1 MSAGGALRERSVLV
15 TGGAG
20 FLGRYVVERLRR
32 AECERILAPRQ
43 AECDLTAERDV
54 ARLFAAGPV
63 DLVIHL
69 AACVGGIGFNL
80 ERPGE
85 IYYQNVLMNTL
96 VMEHARRA
104 GVRKF
109 VGIGSVCAYPE
120 HTPVPFRE
128 EDLWSGY
135 PEPTNAAYGLSKK
148 MMLVQGQAYRAQY
161 GFNAVH
167 LLMMNL
173 YGPGDNFDPGSS
185 HVIPALIQRF
195 VAARAAGA
203 PEVVVWGDGSA
214 TREFLYVDDAAR
226 GILLAAERY
235 DGGDPVNLGAGFEV
249 STRELAGLIAK
260 LTDFQGRIVFDASKP
275 SGQRRRM
282 ADVSRAKREFGFE
295 AEVALR
301 EGLQRTIEWYL
312 RTSAGARV

>member
-1 MSAGGALRERSVLV
+1 MSAGAAFREQSVLV

-20 FLGRYVVERLRR
+20 FLGRRVVERLRAAGCR
-32 AECERILAPRQ
+32 RLIVPRQ
-43 AECDLTAERDV
+43 KECDLTLERDV
-54 ARLFAAGPV
+54 ERLFASGPV

-69 AACVGGIGFNL
+69 AACVGGIGFNVR
-80 ERPGE
+80 RPGE
-85 IYYQNVLMNTL
+85 IYYQNVLLNTL

-104 GVRKF
+104 GARKF

-128 EDLWSGY
+128 EDLWGGY
-135 PEPTNAAYGLSKK
+135 PDPTNAAYGLSKK

-161 GFNAVH
+161 GFNAIH

-173 YGPGDNFDPGSS
+173 YGPGDNFDPASS

-195 VAARAAGA
+195 VAAASGA
-203 PEVVVWGDGSA
+203 PEVVVWGDGLA

-235 DGGDPVNLGAGFEV
+235 DGGDPVNLGAGYEV
-249 STRELAGLIAK
+249 SIRELAALIAE
-260 LTDFQGRIVFDASKP
+260 LTGFTGRITFDASKP

-295 AEVALR
+295 AEVGLR
-301 EGLQRTIEWYL
+301 EGLTRTIEWYL
-312 RTSAGARV
+312 REAAGART

>member
-1 MSAGGALRERSVLV
+1 MTMGGGLRERSVLV

-32 AECERILAPRQ
+32 AGCERILAPRQ
-43 AECDLTAERDV
+43 QECDLTVERDV
-54 ARLFAAGPV
+54 ERLFAAQPL

-69 AACVGGIGFNL
+69 AACVGGIGFNVA
-80 ERPGE
+80 RPGD
-85 IYYQNVLMNTL
+85 IYYRNVLMNTL
-96 VMEHARRA
+96 VMEGARRA

-109 VGIGSVCAYPE
+109 VGVGSVCAYPE

-128 EDLWSGY
+128 EDLWHGY

-161 GFNAVH
+161 GFNAMH

-173 YGPGDNFDPGSS
+173 YGPGDNFDPASS

-195 VAARAAGA
+195 VAARATNA

-235 DGGDPVNLGAGFEV
+235 DGGEPVNLGAGFEI
-249 STRELAGLIAK
+249 STKDLAGLIAE
-260 LTDFQGRIVFDASKP
+260 LTGFRGRVVFDASKP

-295 AEVALR
+295 AEVGLR

-312 RTSAGARV
+312 RDFAGARS